1 MRLLVTTILAA
12 AAASLLASA
21 ADAQSRKPL
30 RLTVQP
36 RSYLDPGTVVPVG
49 SLQNYATMNRYEPVS
64 TAPTFIKS
72 DAALPPRIGG
82 GRNPFGPIDWGVR

>member
-1 MRLLVTTILAA
+1 MRLIAPMLAA
-12 AAASLLASA
+12 AALSLLASA
-21 ADAQSRKPL
+21 ADAQTRGPL

-36 RSYLDPGTVVPVG
+36 RSYLDPGKVVPVG
-49 SLQNYATMNRYEPVS
+49 SLQNYATADRYTAIT
-64 TAPTFIKS
+64 TAPTFIKA